1 MLNDPS
7 ANPFVRQAF
16 VTAIFAKSE
25 LHQAITFA
33 PIDRKNMNPNAAI
46 KISCNNLIWVLIR
59 KLHYLTEKKTKYPD
73 ESYLFYI
80 FTIIGDLS
88 PPKMLNI

>member
-7 ANPFVRQAF
+7 ANPLLLQEPRS
-16 VTAIFAKSE
+16 TSFAASE

-33 PIDRKNMNPNAAI
+33 PIDRKNMNPKAAI

-59 KLHYLTEKKTKYPD
+59 KLHYPTEKK
-73 ESYLFYI
+73 
-80 FTIIGDLS
+80 
-88 PPKMLNI
+88 LNILMNHIYFIFLPLLVICLHLRC

>member
-7 ANPFVRQAF
+7 ANPLLLQEPM
-16 VTAIFAKSE
+16 SP
-25 LHQAITFA
+25 LHQEITFA

-59 KLHYLTEKKTKYPD
+59 KDQYPKKLNIFDY
-73 ESYLFYI
+73 SYLFYI
-80 FTIIGDLS
+80 CTIIGDLS
-88 PPKMLNI
+88 PAKMLNI

>member
-59 KLHYLTEKKTKYPD
+59 KDQYPKKLNIFDY
-73 ESYLFYI
+73 SYLFYI
-80 FTIIGDLS
+80 CTIIGDLS
-88 PPKMLNI
+88 PAKMLNI